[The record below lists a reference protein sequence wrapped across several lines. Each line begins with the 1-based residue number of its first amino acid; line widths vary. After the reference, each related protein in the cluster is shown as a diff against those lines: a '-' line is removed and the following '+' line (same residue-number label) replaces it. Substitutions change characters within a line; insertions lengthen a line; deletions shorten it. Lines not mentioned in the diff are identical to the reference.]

1 MVKVLAGT
9 GQQSRP
15 QSLLQKALGITVF
28 VDNHRDPSLGASLTL
43 LLVTQWG
50 TTEKP
55 LKLAQKKHFLFFK
68 LSLEHTDW
76 ILRLSFYA

>member
-15 QSLLQKALGITVF
+15 QSLPQKALGITVF
-28 VDNHRDPSLGASLTL
+28 VANQSGPSLGVSLTL
-43 LLVTQWG
+43 FLVTQGG

-55 LKLAQKKHFLFFK
+55 L
-68 LSLEHTDW
+68 
-76 ILRLSFYA
+76 